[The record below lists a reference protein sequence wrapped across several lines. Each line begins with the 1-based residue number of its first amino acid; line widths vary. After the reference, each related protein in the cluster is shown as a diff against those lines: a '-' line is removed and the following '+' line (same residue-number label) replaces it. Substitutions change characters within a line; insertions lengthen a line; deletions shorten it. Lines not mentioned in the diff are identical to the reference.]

1 MARRRHPRHRGG
13 RLESRTADRRSPPSL
28 AGPGS
33 RAVCS
38 RPGLGSRRRP
48 HGRHVELE
56 LGDLMVAGRRRPR
69 SCRDP
74 AAAKWSCA
82 RLASRHRDGTSRSPA
97 VTRFVGRLTRS
108 PFPRNPFARRSWTGR
123 GLSGQTAPLH
133 LSMRARLFANEA
145 GGARLLASSSRE
157 AARSCGRS
165 FYRDAVAYSGT
176 LTRCSVSVAGALRA
190 CRNPRIARIPRS
202 SPAITIATPAHRAI
216 VATVHQP

>member
-13 RLESRTADRRSPPSL
+13 GLESRAADGRSRPS
-28 AGPGS
+28 ATDP
-33 RAVCS
+33 RPCAERP
-38 RPGLGSRRRP
+38 RPGLGSRRKA

-56 LGDLMVAGRRRPR
+56 LGGLMVARPR
-69 SCRDP
+69 RSRSRPDP
-74 AAAKWSCA
+74 APNGWSRA
-82 RLASRHRDGTSRSPA
+82 RLARRRRDRGSPWCA
-97 VTRFVGRLTRS
+97 ALTRAVGRITRS
-108 PFPRNPFARRSWTGR
+108 TAL
-123 GLSGQTAPLH
+123 LS
-133 LSMRARLFANEA
+133 SNEA
-145 GGARLLASSSRE
+145 GGARLLASSPRE